1 MLPVDGLQVVL
12 LLLHLE
18 DVLHEELLQV
28 LVGVV
33 DAELLEAVRVEV
45 LEAEDVEDPDGALV
59 TELELLLED
68 GGVDLLHDQ
77 DEQAAVDPFSEG
89 VTNILGLIGV
99 QGRHHGLALQTEG
112 VNTAKKI
119 AIPISTNLTA
129 PLQCKT
135 PILCQIEIHGIMGR
149 RFPDGG
155 LLRYRK

>member
-45 LEAEDVEDPDGALV
+45 LEAEDVKDPDGALV

-89 VTNILGLIGV
+89 IPNILGLIGV
-99 QGRHHGLALQTEG
+99 
-112 VNTAKKI
+112 
-119 AIPISTNLTA
+119 
-129 PLQCKT
+129 
-135 PILCQIEIHGIMGR
+135 
-149 RFPDGG
+149 
-155 LLRYRK
+155 

>member
-45 LEAEDVEDPDGALV
+45 LEAEDVKDPDGALV

-89 VTNILGLIGV
+89 IPNILGLIGV
-99 QGRHHGLALQTEG
+99 QGRHHGLALQTG
-112 VNTAKKI
+112 GFNTAKKVAENIYISII
-119 AIPISTNLTA
+119 A
-129 PLQCKT
+129 
-135 PILCQIEIHGIMGR
+135 
-149 RFPDGG
+149 
-155 LLRYRK
+155 

>member
-45 LEAEDVEDPDGALV
+45 LEAEDVKDPDGALV

-77 DEQAAVDPFSEG
+77 DEQAAVDSFSEG
-89 VTNILGLIGV
+89 ITNILGLVRV
-99 QGRHHGLALQTEG
+99 QGGHHGLALQTG
-112 VNTAKKI
+112 GLNTAKKV
-119 AIPISTNLTA
+119 AIQISINLTA
-129 PLQCKT
+129 PLPGIKTTTMKT
-135 PILCQIEIHGIMGR
+135 PVCQIKIPIICQTST
-149 RFPDGG
+149 
-155 LLRYRK
+155 

>member
-45 LEAEDVEDPDGALV
+45 LEAEDVKDPDGALV

-77 DEQAAVDPFSEG
+77 DEQAAVDSFSEG
-89 VTNILGLIGV
+89 IPNILGLIGV
-99 QGRHHGLALQTEG
+99 QGGHHGLALQTEG
-112 VNTAKKI
+112 VNTAK
-119 AIPISTNLTA
+119 
-129 PLQCKT
+129 CKT

-155 LLRYRK
+155 LLEIQKMSPSTTGRCYCCH

>member
-89 VTNILGLIGV
+89 IPNILGLIGV
-99 QGRHHGLALQTEG
+99 QGRHHGLALKT
-112 VNTAKKI
+112 VSFNTAKKVAENIYISII
-119 AIPISTNLTA
+119 A
-129 PLQCKT
+129 
-135 PILCQIEIHGIMGR
+135 
-149 RFPDGG
+149 
-155 LLRYRK
+155 

>member
-1 MLPVDGLQVVL
+1 MLPVDGLEVVL

-33 DAELLEAVRVEV
+33 DAELLEAVRVKV

-77 DEQAAVDPFSEG
+77 DEQAAVDSFSEG
-89 VTNILGLIGV
+89 ITNILGLIGV
-99 QGRHHGLALQTEG
+99 QGGHHGLALQTG
-112 VNTAKKI
+112 GLNTAKKVATNIYSSII
-119 AIPISTNLTA
+119 A
-129 PLQCKT
+129 
-135 PILCQIEIHGIMGR
+135 
-149 RFPDGG
+149 
-155 LLRYRK
+155 LLP

>member
-45 LEAEDVEDPDGALV
+45 LEAEDVKDPDGALV

-99 QGRHHGLALQTEG
+99 QGRHHGLALQT
-112 VNTAKKI
+112 VSFNTAKKVAENIYISII
-119 AIPISTNLTA
+119 A
-129 PLQCKT
+129 
-135 PILCQIEIHGIMGR
+135 
-149 RFPDGG
+149 
-155 LLRYRK
+155 

>member
-1 MLPVDGLQVVL
+1 MLPVDGLEVVL

-33 DAELLEAVRVEV
+33 DAELLEAVRVKV

-77 DEQAAVDPFSEG
+77 DEQAAVDSFSEG
-89 VTNILGLIGV
+89 ITNILGLVRV
-99 QGRHHGLALQTEG
+99 QSGDHGLALQTGG
-112 VNTAKKI
+112 VN
-119 AIPISTNLTA
+119 
-129 PLQCKT
+129 
-135 PILCQIEIHGIMGR
+135 G
-149 RFPDGG
+149 
-155 LLRYRK
+155 